1 MLVMYQNVEQ
11 CDSNKS
17 NANEHV
23 QMRETNNGEKSNQ
36 CNVCDFSSSWNS
48 KLRRHLK
55 THSREKSNKCNQCDY
70 TSSGAYNLKTH
81 SKTHNGEIKQ
91 MQPMWLCLFPGKQF
105 DKKSQ
110 TNVSNVTMHMKMQL
124 IRGHIW
130 KHTVQKSY
138 TNLTNVTLRPLGQ
151 TLWQNIR
158 KYIFKLDQDIVWNI
172 ARSRAGLLGL
182 KIELTWQKD
191 NARFSAQDL
200 NLFLIGIS

>member
-1 MLVMYQNVEQ
+1 MQPVLFV
-11 CDSNKS
+11 
-17 NANEHV
+17 
-23 QMRETNNGEKSNQ
+23 SNQ
-36 CNVCDFSSSWNS
+36 AGDLS
-48 KLRRHLK
+48 RHFQRL
-55 THSREKSNKCNQCDY
+55 SGEKSNKCNQCDY

-81 SKTHNGEIKQ
+81 LKTHNGEVKQ

-138 TNLTNVTLRPLGQ
+138 TNLTSVTLPPLGQ

-182 KIELTWQKD
+182 KTELTWQKD
-191 NARFSAQDL
+191 KARFSAHDL